1 MDNSIR
7 DDVKNYMDTATLM
20 NSSLLTPLTQVD
32 NPFDIPVAIPVA
44 NPVANSLDNQSD
56 IPLAYTFDPNSEFR
70 RDFYDNKVPNT
81 FIPDEASAT
90 AFHASKHSDSTRD
103 QQSSNKSRSNEFE
116 NNIKQ
121 TSDNSKKI
129 METLDTVNK
138 SINKLNQN
146 QDKSKNTEDRKDT
159 LYHILHPQIIRSRST
174 YLNPIY
180 DQDLYHE
187 PGYNLHKERRLRKE
201 ADRIINKYAF
211 SEYYNPRLFD
221 TLVTDF
227 IKKELNK
234 ESKTYIEKTDSE
246 ILRLIEALIYRE
258 VNPSSKKSN
267 KKKSNKKKSNKKKSN
282 KKKSNKKKSN
292 KKKSNKKKSNKKK

>member
-1 MDNSIR
+1 MDDSILSNS
-7 DDVKNYMDTATLM
+7 KNYMDTATLM
-20 NSSLLTPLTQVD
+20 NSHLLTPLTQVASS
-32 NPFDIPVAIPVA
+32 FDIPVANSFNIPVA
-44 NPVANSLDNQSD
+44 NLVANSLDNQSD
-56 IPLAYTFDPNSEFR
+56 IPLAYFVPKSNTFDLNSEFR
-70 RDFYDNKVPNT
+70 KDFYDNKVSNT
-81 FIPDEASAT
+81 FIPDEASAP
-90 AFHASKHSDSTRD
+90 AFHASKHSDSNRD
-103 QQSSNKSRSNEFE
+103 QPSHNKSRSNAFD
-116 NNIKQ
+116 NDIKQ
-121 TSDNSKKI
+121 TSDHSKKI

-267 KKKSNKKKSNKKKSN
+267 KKKSNKKKSNKKKSI
-282 KKKSNKKKSN
+282 
-292 KKKSNKKKSNKKK
+292 